1 MNDWERHSGPGRNA
15 AQAATTDFNE
25 RTWLAWLIKVRI
37 IIITFLLG
45 IELAIT
51 SFTTTAVNKMA
62 FIAVVVM
69 CYTIAVFHAV
79 VLSVWRGEL
88 RMQPRIQVITDLGM
102 ATALVYVTGGI
113 DSSFNFLFPLII
125 IIGAIL
131 LSRSEAFLVAALAFI
146 THGAMLELSFFDII
160 KSYTLVRPDLR
171 SLQATIFIN
180 FFAYLAIAY
189 LASRLTVRLRQVD
202 VELKDKSGELE
213 DLQIFHENIVQSI
226 GTGLITASVD
236 GRVRLVNP
244 AAEQLLQKT
253 SAELIGQ
260 QVEKLFLDR
269 LPDPGA
275 NAAHGEVRVVC
286 ENGQRRQKTLG
297 ITASR
302 LTAPHNGP
310 AGYIYTFD
318 DLTEIRRLEREVRLR
333 DRLAAV
339 GRMAAGIAHEIRNPL
354 SSIAGSVKVLAEVA
368 ALDDEQKILVNIVN
382 RESERLNHIISDFLT
397 YTHEKQYEFARIDLV
412 QLLEETLTLLDNRNH
427 LGHGDGPA
435 PIAIVRNILPEHA
448 YTVADINRL
457 KQVFWNICENAVRA
471 MPDGGTFTVSLSGNG
486 EDYWAISFAD
496 TGRGMKG
503 SQIEKIFEPFQSEF
517 SGGTGLGLAIV
528 YQILQGHGGRIS
540 VKSAPGQGA
549 EFTIRLKRSAAAEE
563 ESPAV
568 HANGVQAYDVQAVG
582 AAASGSGKGHH
593 HG

>member
-1 MNDWERHSGPGRNA
+1 MNDWDQHNGPERTS
-15 AQAATTDFNE
+15 AQAVITDVND

-51 SFTTTAVNKMA
+51 ALTNTNVNKVA
-62 FIAVVVM
+62 FVVVIVM
-69 CYTIAVFHAV
+69 CYTIAVFHAM
-79 VLSVWRGEL
+79 VLSVWRGDL
-88 RMQPRIQVITDLGM
+88 QWQPRLQVLTDIGM
-102 ATALVYVTGGI
+102 ATAVVYVTGGI

-125 IIGAIL
+125 IIGSIL
-131 LSRSEAFLVAALAFI
+131 LSRSWAYMVAALAFI
-146 THGAMLELSFFDII
+146 FHGAMLELSYFDVI
-160 KSYTLVRPDLR
+160 KSYSVVRPDLR

-189 LASRLTVRLRQVD
+189 LASRLSSRLRQVD

-213 DLQIFHENIVQSI
+213 DLQALHQNIVESI
-226 GTGLITASVD
+226 GTGLITAGVD

-244 AAEQLLQKT
+244 AAEDLLQKK
-253 SAELIGQ
+253 SGELVGQ

-269 LPDPGA
+269 LPDPGRGA
-275 NAAHGEVRVVC
+275 VHGEVRVVC
-286 ENGQRRQKTLG
+286 ENGNRRQKTLG
-297 ITASR
+297 ITASQ
-302 LTAPHNGP
+302 LNAPHSGP
-310 AGYIYTFD
+310 VGYIYTFD

-354 SSIAGSVKVLAEVA
+354 SSIAGSVKVLSEVA

-382 RESERLNHIISDFLT
+382 RESERLNNIISDFLT
-397 YTHEKQYEFARIDLV
+397 YTREKQYEFARIDLV
-412 QLLEETLTLLDNRNH
+412 PLLEESLTLLDNRNH
-427 LGHGDGPA
+427 LGIGEGPA
-435 PIAIVRNILPEHA
+435 PIEIVRNILPEHA
-448 YTVADINRL
+448 YTVADLDRL

-471 MPDGGTFTVSLSGNG
+471 MPDGGTFTVTLSAPS

-496 TGRGMKG
+496 TGHGMKG

-528 YQILQGHGGRIS
+528 YQIVQAHDAKIS
-540 VKSAPGQGA
+540 VKSAPGAGA
-549 EFTIRLKRSAAAEE
+549 EFTLRLKRSAAAET
-563 ESPAV
+563 PVDTPVAAV
-568 HANGVQAYDVQAVG
+568 V
-582 AAASGSGKGHH
+582 AASSLNSGKVS

>member
-1 MNDWERHSGPGRNA
+1 MIDWERQTGPGRA
-15 AQAATTDFNE
+15 TAQAATTDLSE

-51 SFTTTAVNKMA
+51 ALTTTAVNKVA
-62 FIAVVVM
+62 FVVVVVM
-69 CYTIAVFHAV
+69 CYTIALFHAV
-79 VLSVWRGEL
+79 VLSVWRGDL
-88 RMQPRIQVITDLGM
+88 RLQPRLQVITDLGM

-125 IIGAIL
+125 IIGSIL
-131 LSRSEAFLVAALAFI
+131 LSRSWAFLIAALAFI
-146 THGAMLELSFFDII
+146 FQGAMLELSYFDVI
-160 KSYTLVRPDLR
+160 KSYSLVRPDLK
-171 SLQATIFIN
+171 SLQAAILIN

-189 LASRLTVRLRQVD
+189 LASRLSSRLRQVD

-226 GTGLITASVD
+226 GTGLITAGID

-244 AAEQLLQKT
+244 AAEELLQRP
-253 SAELIGQ
+253 AEELIGQ
-260 QVEKLFLDR
+260 QVDQLFLDR
-269 LPDPGA
+269 LPEPGSSS
-275 NAAHGEVRVVC
+275 AHAEVRVVC
-286 ENGQRRQKTLG
+286 ENGRRRQKTLG

-302 LTAPHNGP
+302 LLTSHSGS

-333 DRLAAV
+333 DRLSAV

-354 SSIAGSVKVLAEVA
+354 SSIAGSVKVLSEVA
-368 ALDDEQKILVNIVN
+368 ALDDEQKILVDIVN
-382 RESERLNHIISDFLT
+382 RESERLNNIISDFLT
-397 YTHEKQYEFARIDLV
+397 YTREKQYEFARIDLV
-412 QLLEETLTLLDNRNH
+412 PLIEETLTLLDNRNH

-435 PIAIVRNILPEHA
+435 PIEIVRNIIPDHA
-448 YTVADINRL
+448 YTVADMNRL

-471 MPDGGTFTVSLSGNG
+471 MPDGGTFTVTLSAVG
-486 EDYWAISFAD
+486 EDFWAISFAD

-528 YQILQGHGGRIS
+528 YQILQAHDGKIS
-540 VKSAPGQGA
+540 VRSAPGEGA
-549 EFTIRLKRSAAAEE
+549 DFTIRLKRSAAASEE
-563 ESPAV
+563 TSSETQVAAV
-568 HANGVQAYDVQAVG
+568 
-582 AAASGSGKGHH
+582 AASSGSGRVH